1 MRRKCVFP
9 GFFREIASTRVG
21 SGCPI
26 FMSAMSARRGQ
37 EQARWYARQGSN
49 PVESASRSVR
59 RDQCEYGKGGRRIGH
74 EHPAPGV
81 ALLPAVFAVEVE
93 RVRPPRGM
101 YPLIDLDALLMSPE
115 PLRPFSHRR
124 MLNRNAGLPE
134 RVHDQPGRV
143 GRVGGGRWMPAV
155 GGAGRAPLSISA
167 ARLRRVASRWVSLS
181 HAPWGGG
188 VTPNRR
194 RAFRVGLLG
203 SRRPR
208 SASALDRIRALSTA
222 SVPRDS
228 VFLPSLPS

>member
-1 MRRKCVFP
+1 MRRKCAFP

-59 RDQCEYGKGGRRIGH
+59 RDQCEYGEGRCRIGH
-74 EHPAPGV
+74 EHPAPGF
-81 ALLPAVFAVEVE
+81 ALLPAVFVVEVE
-93 RVRPPRGM
+93 GVGPPRGM

-124 MLNRNAGLPE
+124 MLDRNAGLLE

-143 GRVGGGRWMPAV
+143 A
-155 GGAGRAPLSISA
+155 I
-167 ARLRRVASRWVSLS
+167 RLRKERGVRGSGRPGAPGRLAPRPRAERLQSPAPIVLLS
-181 HAPWGGG
+181 PLDL
-188 VTPNRR
+188 RDQR
-194 RAFRVGLLG
+194 LLLG
-203 SRRPR
+203 SGEQ
-208 SASALDRIRALSTA
+208 
-222 SVPRDS
+222 V
-228 VFLPSLPS
+228 